1 MPFSSSIEIE
11 DVNTKPSIEKIR
23 MDVTRYVYAS
33 SLVASVKDNEVNYY
47 HSDKIHSNRIISDSE
62 GRVISKYKSL
72 PFGQEISNFGV
83 RYSFATGKELDKS
96 GLHYFGARYYD
107 ADLGRFTSVDPVKEN
122 HAYNYVRN
130 NPLNFVDPTGM
141 DVVYDLWSWT
151 APIDGSYVEYYAI
164 YLGILDDAGD
174 IEAEVLYGYAPAS
187 PNPAEYGQDESY
199 LLGYDDNINYRVRVS
214 GFDIENREGPK
225 SEWSTD
231 RFGEYGGIV
240 GIDDEPG
247 INNEQISEN
256 LFPTISKIHP
266 NPAEYT
272 QRILINNGERN
283 GGTFSWRVFDVK
295 GRAVRD
301 FEFDM
306 VVGENEFEVDYSGL
320 SAGTYL
326 GALFWNDE
334 IIDSTKFMV
343 VD

>member
-1 MPFSSSIEIE
+1 M
-11 DVNTKPSIEKIR
+11 
-23 MDVTRYVYAS
+23 
-33 SLVASVKDNEVNYY
+33 
-47 HSDKIHSNRIISDSE
+47 
-62 GRVISKYKSL
+62 
-72 PFGQEISNFGV
+72 
-83 RYSFATGKELDKS
+83 
-96 GLHYFGARYYD
+96 
-107 ADLGRFTSVDPVKEN
+107 
-122 HAYNYVRN
+122 
-130 NPLNFVDPTGM
+130 
-141 DVVYDLWSWT
+141 
-151 APIDGSYVEYYAI
+151 
-164 YLGILDDAGD
+164 
-174 IEAEVLYGYAPAS
+174 
-187 PNPAEYGQDESY
+187 
-199 LLGYDDNINYRVRVS
+199 
-214 GFDIENREGPK
+214 
-225 SEWSTD
+225 
-231 RFGEYGGIV
+231 